1 MKLRILCLIT
11 ILVLCTSMLF
21 VACKP
26 KDQPDETEVDQG
38 KKGEIVTKSAE
49 GDANIN
55 VPGKITD
62 NFTLPY

>member
-1 MKLRILCLIT
+1 MKLRIFCLIT
-11 ILVLCTSMLF
+11 ILVLCMSMLF

-26 KDQPDETEVDQG
+26 DDQPDETEVDQG
-38 KKGEIVTKSAE
+38 KKGEIVTKGAE

>member
-11 ILVLCTSMLF
+11 ILVLCMSMLF

-26 KDQPDETEVDQG
+26 DEQTEQPAADQG

-49 GDANIN
+49 GDANIT
-55 VPGKITD
+55 VPGKITGG
-62 NFTLPY
+62 FTLPY